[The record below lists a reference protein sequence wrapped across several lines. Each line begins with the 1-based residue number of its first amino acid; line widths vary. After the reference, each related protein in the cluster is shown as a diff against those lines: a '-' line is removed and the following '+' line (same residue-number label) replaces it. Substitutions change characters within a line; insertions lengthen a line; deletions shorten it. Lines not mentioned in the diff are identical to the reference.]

1 MRCRHY
7 LSFVFLVLSA
17 FFCGLFITSQNSFAD
32 ETPLY
37 SFDLADY
44 FYDVDGEA
52 HFDDEAFADDTG
64 THSASF
70 PPASYFVVTTQI
82 RDGLLVRFSANYPPT
97 VYFSSGNSSSPI
109 TTSYCYPSTRI
120 LGTPPSFYS
129 GNFFVIDEI
138 TGNPVM
144 GLKEID
150 ITSEGFGVPS
160 SYFTEFSITAFSSC
174 PSVGGTTPTGN
185 IDITSNGT
193 YDVTNYAQATVNVP
207 AEIIQGDYHDDL
219 VAINNSIL
227 ICAAV
232 CLVIYF
238 FYCIYRLI
246 IKNSG
251 VH

>member
-1 MRCRHY
+1 MKCRRF
-7 LSFVFLVLSA
+7 LSFAFVVVFA
-17 FFCGLFITSQNSFAD
+17 FFFGSFITTQNSFAD
-32 ETPLY
+32 DTPLY

-44 FYDVDGEA
+44 FYDIDGEA
-52 HFDDEAFADDTG
+52 HFDDESFGDDTG
-64 THSASF
+64 THSTNL

-82 RDGLLVRFSANYPPT
+82 RDGLLVRFAVNNPPD
-97 VYFSSGNSSSPI
+97 VYFSSGSSSSPI

-120 LGTPPSFYS
+120 LSTPPSFYFGYFS
-129 GNFFVIDEI
+129 SFDQL
-138 TGNPVM
+138 TGEFIQ
-144 GLKEID
+144 GLKEIN
-150 ITSEGFGVPS
+150 IYSESFGVPS
-160 SYFTEFSITAFSSC
+160 SYFIEFSITAYSSC
-174 PSVGGTTPTGN
+174 PSVGGIIPSGTL
-185 IDITSNGT
+185 DISSNGT

-207 AEIIQGDYHDDL
+207 AEVIQGDYHDDL